1 MVGIKKVACVLG
13 KNHRTVG
20 DIARFCTEEVQ
31 QNMRKIGLD
40 QIPTDNKKILWDMI
54 GEAYNQINETPDCI
68 LIGHSLPFIRGNSQ
82 PLQFEKEIPVY
93 FFSGL
98 PCAILHKT
106 VQLGKE
112 LIESGVYNKIL
123 VVGADKAYSD
133 RERVF
138 FGTIMGDGVVALL
151 LTDDAE
157 SNKLLGSFV
166 STTIFA
172 PNGENSELE
181 DIAKFRENNA
191 LMMRKA
197 ILNCMKEA
205 DLDEVDYFVTHTSN
219 STFWDGMAK
228 LLRCSREK
236 FLDQNIRNTGHM
248 NSHDSFY
255 HYTYWCEQGV
265 IKPRDVVMLIN
276 PGFGGTQGCTL
287 IKR

>member
-1 MVGIKKVACVLG
+1 MVGIKKFAYVLG
-13 KNHRTVG
+13 KNHRTVE
-20 DIARFCTEEVQ
+20 DIAWFCTEEVQ
-31 QNMRKIGLD
+31 KNMRKIGLD
-40 QIPTDNKKILWDMI
+40 KIHTDNKRMLWDMI
-54 GEAYNQINETPDCI
+54 REAYHQIDEKLDCI
-68 LIGHSLPFIRGNSQ
+68 LIGHSLPFIRGNSH
-82 PLQFEKEIPVY
+82 PIQFDKEIPVY
-93 FFSGL
+93 FFSGQ

-133 RERVF
+133 SERVF
-138 FGTIMGDGVVALL
+138 FGTIMGDGVVAML
-151 LTDDAE
+151 LTDDAD
-157 SNKLLGSFV
+157 SNKILGNFV

-172 PNGENSELE
+172 PNGENSEPE
-181 DIAKFRENNA
+181 DILKFRDNNA

-197 ILNCMKEA
+197 ILNCMKEI

-219 STFWDGMAK
+219 RTFWDVMAK
-228 LLRCSREK
+228 LLRCPREK
-236 FLDQNIRNTGHM
+236 FLDQNICNTGHM
-248 NSHDSFY
+248 NSNDSFY
-255 HYTYWCEQGV
+255 HYIYWCEQGV

>member
-13 KNHRTVG
+13 KNRRTVE
-20 DIARFCTEEVQ
+20 DIAGFCTEEVQ
-31 QNMRKIGLD
+31 QNMRKIGLV
-40 QIPTDNKKILWDMI
+40 QIPTDNKKMLWDMI
-54 GEAYNQINETPDCI
+54 GEAYNQIDETPECI
-68 LIGHSLPFIRGNSQ
+68 LIGHSLPFIRGKSQ
-82 PLQFEKEIPVY
+82 PLLFEKEIPVY

-98 PCAILHKT
+98 PCAIYHKT

-138 FGTIMGDGVVALL
+138 FGTIMGDGVVAML

-157 SNKLLGSFV
+157 NNKLLGSFV

-172 PNGENSELE
+172 PDGENSEPE
-181 DIAKFRENNA
+181 DIEKFRDNNA

-205 DLDEVDYFVTHTSN
+205 GLDEVDYFVPHTSN
-219 STFWDGMAK
+219 SAFWDGMAE
-228 LLRCSREK
+228 LLRCPREK

-248 NSHDSFY
+248 NSNDSFY